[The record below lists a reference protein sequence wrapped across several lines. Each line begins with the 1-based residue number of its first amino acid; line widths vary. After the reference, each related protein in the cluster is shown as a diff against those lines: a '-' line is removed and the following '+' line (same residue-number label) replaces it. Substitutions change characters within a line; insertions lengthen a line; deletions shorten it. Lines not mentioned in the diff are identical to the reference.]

1 VYIDDSAPDL
11 KIEQIADA
19 CSQAIFPIRL
29 KVSQEGNMMDIV
41 NHNDIK
47 ERWLPIKE
55 RLLKYY
61 TGNIITDI
69 LLKIET
75 TLIDKTLLKKAMGEM
90 WFFHLYFQ
98 PLYTRY
104 TSHESHHSIWESPV
118 FGNQII
124 MYGIQQT
131 IGEYY
136 SEMDK
141 IFIDIKGK
149 AIDER
154 SINEV
159 LKGCSYPK
167 STLAGMKV
175 KPLESHMEVQY
186 KLYGEDRSIFSI
198 IGTYQT
204 TITDNKHKTTQVEIY
219 HLP

>member
-1 VYIDDSAPDL
+1 VCIDNSAPDL

-19 CSQAIFPIRL
+19 CSQAIFPIRV
-29 KVSQEGNMMDIV
+29 KVSQEGNLINIV
-41 NHNDIK
+41 NHNDIE
-47 ERWLPIKE
+47 ERWFPIKE

-75 TLIDKTLLKKAMGEM
+75 TLVDKTLLKKAIGEM

-98 PLYTRY
+98 PLYTHY
-104 TSHESHHSIWESPV
+104 KPHESNRYIWESLV

-124 MYGIQQT
+124 TYGIQQT

-136 SEMDK
+136 SETDK
-141 IFIDIKGK
+141 IFINIRGK
-149 AIDER
+149 AIEER

-167 STLAGMKV
+167 SKLAGMKV
-175 KPLESHMEVQY
+175 KPLESYTEVQY
-186 KLYGEDRSIFSI
+186 KL
-198 IGTYQT
+198 
-204 TITDNKHKTTQVEIY
+204 
-219 HLP
+219 